1 MPHEVDTVTVQVFVV
16 SSASC
21 RPDTTWEAA
30 LAVLRQRLHQR
41 FGEAVSLE
49 QIEMF
54 TPRSFEFPDVLDVL
68 QRGGGMPI
76 VRVGDRIVSQGGK
89 LSEPQIAIAI
99 TEVLGSDGRKG

>member
-1 MPHEVDTVTVQVFVV
+1 MPNEVNTVTVQVFVV

-30 LAVLRQRLHQR
+30 LAFLRQRLHQR

-68 QRGGGMPI
+68 QRGGEMPI
-76 VRVGDRIVSQGGK
+76 VRVGDRIVTQGGK
-89 LSEPQIAIAI
+89 LSEPQIAAAV
-99 TEVLGSDGRKG
+99 TELLGSDGRKG